1 MTFWPLRAGHIVT
14 SRFGP
19 RDGGYHTG
27 TDFGFPGGSAGQ
39 PVYAVDSGTVI
50 YCGQADGYGGPDPAG
65 WIVVQSP
72 SGTWEYGHIVRAPDI
87 HVGGTVVA
95 GQRIAT
101 INPNSGNN
109 GGVAP
114 HLHLSYMPASY
125 DPAAK
130 SDPMPRLAGAADPTG
145 GTMSEPRPDFNEYA
159 KWSNNSQ
166 PRGGIPRDVID
177 LLILHTQEGA
187 GNADSLATYL
197 QGPNGVSYH
206 YTISQDPKDNGV
218 TVCDVV
224 DTDLASWSVLNA
236 NNRSINLCF
245 AGSSAAWSREQ
256 WMRQSRAIDVAAY
269 LCVKDCLK
277 YDVPAK
283 VMPPGR
289 YGPPGGITDHAY
301 VTKYLGIGTHTD
313 VGPNFPWDYLTQQV
327 EYWRIALTSPAPPAP
342 PIPPK
347 PVPPTPPA
355 PATDRQVL
363 DAINAKLDRLLTKLG
378 A

>member
-1 MTFWPLRAGHIVT
+1 MALTWPLHPGRIVT

-19 RDGGYHTG
+19 REGGYHTG
-27 TDFGFPGGSAGQ
+27 TDFGFPGGSGGE
-39 PVYAVDSGTVI
+39 PVYAVDGGTVL

-65 WIVVQSP
+65 WIVVQSR

-101 INPNSGNN
+101 INPNSGTN

-114 HLHLSYMPASY
+114 HLHLSYMPDGY

-145 GTMSEPRPDFNEYA
+145 GTMSEPRPDFNEYPV
-159 KWSNNSQ
+159 WSPNNQS
-166 PRGGIPRDVID
+166 RNGIRPD
-177 LLILHTQEGA
+177 LWIIHTQEGN
-187 GNADSLATYL
+187 GNADSLARWL
-197 QGPNGVSYH
+197 GGPVSASYH
-206 YTISQDPKDNGV
+206 YTISQDPRDNGV

-224 DTDLASWSVLNA
+224 DTDLASWSVLSA

-245 AGSSAAWSREQ
+245 AGSSASWTREQ

-269 LCVKDCLK
+269 LCVKDCQK
-277 YDVPAK
+277 YGITPNVIA
-283 VMPPGR
+283 PPYANRAGN
-289 YGPPGGITDHAY
+289 GITDHAY
-301 VTKYLGIGTHTD
+301 VTKVLGDGTHTD
-313 VGPNFPWDYLTQQV
+313 VGPGFPWDYFGQRV
-327 EYWRIALTSPAPPAP
+327 YYWANPAPAPAPRPPAPPA
-342 PIPPK
+342 
-347 PVPPTPPA
+347 PPA

-363 DAINAKLDRLLTKLG
+363 DAINAKLDRIVAKLG